1 MAKKIKLNAN
11 SNKKYNLKNNEN
23 PNDVKKSKIINKK
36 KKSKTNSKLDT
47 NQQLKKI
54 LLEKLIDKIK

>member
-1 MAKKIKLNAN
+1 MAKKVKLNTN
-11 SNKKYNLKNNEN
+11 SNKKYNFKNNEN
-23 PNDVKKSKIINKK
+23 SNDVKKSKIINKK
-36 KKSKTNSKLDT
+36 KKSKINSKPDT